1 LIVELLR
8 HYPKVDTLPT
18 FIRIQ
23 MNSSSEQQAFEPLD
37 AEQERLKNQ
46 ELLERR
52 RAFEREAVPHLDA
65 VYHFAYNLTGNGE
78 DARDL
83 LQETFLKA
91 FRFFNSFQQGTN
103 CKAWLFQIS
112 KNSFINRYRKQSRE
126 PNKVRYDEIEEYYET
141 LRPVDVD
148 ANNLEDH
155 LFNVLLDD
163 DVTAALQALPE
174 AFRTVLILSDIESMT
189 YEEISKILDCPIGT
203 VRSRLHR
210 ARKMMHESLYEY
222 AKTKG
227 FNKDS
232 PASASDR
239 TGKGKN
245 IGVHSNDDDPSDED
259 ELNTE

>member
-1 LIVELLR
+1 M
-8 HYPKVDTLPT
+8 K
-18 FIRIQ
+18 
-23 MNSSSEQQAFEPLD
+23 SSSEQQPIEPLD

-46 ELLERR
+46 EIQERR
-52 RAFEREAVPHLDA
+52 RAFEKEAVPYLDA

-103 CKAWLFQIS
+103 CKAWLFQIT
-112 KNSFINRYRKQSRE
+112 KNSFINRYRKQTRE

-141 LRPVDVD
+141 LRPIGTD
-148 ANNLEDH
+148 ANNLEEH
-155 LFNVLLDD
+155 LFNELLDD

-174 AFRTVLILSDIESMT
+174 AFRSVIILSDIESMT
-189 YEEISKILDCPIGT
+189 YEEIAEILDCPIGT

-210 ARKMMHESLYEY
+210 ARKMVRDRLFDY

-227 FNKDS
+227 FNKENPS
-232 PASASDR
+232 SEHKRLPKQI
-239 TGKGKN
+239 T
-245 IGVHSNDDDPSDED
+245 NDDD
-259 ELNTE
+259 LNSE